1 MRKRGVRLDL
11 FICMLLA
18 AGVFYLVWLAGT
30 KIEAKVEE
38 KKAVVET
45 VDFANAETGL
55 GAGEDIPRVTS
66 FEELS
71 AYRDCFTIEMTTSRY
86 YNYGTFEGDEYVWR
100 AIKLDDDTV
109 IAARVNE
116 DNVQTTEDFDVILPI
131 GKIVEEEPEV
141 IDDIVECL
149 EGKAVNYVPDAYI
162 DMDGEADSTVK
173 KEAITMTAMLLISLV
188 PFVLFVVYILLVF
201 GIHAIFCKLGIFPP
215 VFNKKR
221 SAE

>member
-1 MRKRGVRLDL
+1 MAKDVDLSSQGWRDLIFEGKNKEFGAYQMRKNSEGRHNKSMIVV
-11 FICMLLA
+11 IIALA
-18 AGVFYLVWLAGT
+18 AVLAFLIPMQMGLITLGEEEVADAGV
-30 KIEAKVEE
+30 EQ
-38 KKAVVET
+38 AVV
-45 VDFANAETGL
+45 DFSE
-55 GAGEDIPRVTS
+55 IP
-66 FEELS
+66 EE
-71 AYRDCFTIEMTTSRY
+71 E
-86 YNYGTFEGDEYVWR
+86 
-100 AIKLDDDTV
+100 
-109 IAARVNE
+109 
-116 DNVQTTEDFDVILPI
+116 PI
-131 GKIVEEEPEV
+131 EEPEV